1 MIYDD
6 GEVSGTAHVSLTEKE
21 NRYKVIKTNSTF
33 FNLQDVFCYAVFDDR
48 IVFTKPTIDNTEP
61 TYKVRASSTNTD
73 TRTITLSCNW
83 LELGKTY
90 NLFTHEHKGEDELTI
105 FFNETTRYY
114 EN

>member
-21 NRYKVIKTNSTF
+21 SRYKRVLTDSKF
-33 FNLQDVFCYAVFDDR
+33 FNKKEVFCYKVFDDR
-48 IVFTKPTIDNTEP
+48 IVFTKPTIDSTQR
-61 TYKVRASSTNTD
+61 TYKVSSSSANNCS
-73 TRTITLSCNW
+73 ITLICPW